1 MLIFAHRGYS
11 AKFPE
16 NSIKAFVKAFEVG
29 ADGIELDVR
38 LTRDGELIVFHDE
51 DMKRIFGLD
60 RKGRD
65 MDYSDIEKLRFRGE
79 KIPKLKEV
87 LDVIPQDR
95 WLIVEVKEFDAGEAA
110 TQMVIEKGLKGRTI
124 ISSFD
129 HDLIIQLKYH
139 HPGMNFAFLIGEEHK
154 DVDFKEMMNYIVETH
169 PHSVHVPKDA
179 FDLFPDLS
187 KQFVAFMKENGID
200 IYLWNTNDLEFV
212 KKNAPLFDGVIV
224 DEVEKFVEWK
234 RGVRV

>member
-11 AKFPE
+11 AKYPE
-16 NSIKAFVKAFEVG
+16 NSLRAFEEAFKAG

-38 LTRDGELIVFHDE
+38 LTKDGKLIVFHDP

-60 RKGRD
+60 KKGRD
-65 MDYSDIEKLRFRGE
+65 MDYSDIEKLRFGGE
-79 KIPKLKEV
+79 KVPTLEEV
-87 LDVIPQDR
+87 LSIIPPDKF
-95 WLIVEVKEFDAGEAA
+95 LIVEVKEFDAGELA

-139 HPGMNFAFLIGEEHK
+139 HPRMNFAFLIGEEHK
-154 DVDFKEMMNYIVETH
+154 DVDVKKMMGYIVKTH

-179 FDLFPDLS
+179 FDLFPDLAR
-187 KQFVAFMKENGID
+187 QFVAFMKENGID
-200 IYLWNTNDLEFV
+200 VYLWNTNDLEFV